1 MTIRVAGSAEASEP
15 GDFWYPADSSSSED
29 QLNAKV
35 DGLFQSLT
43 RGGAFEMK
51 VGLGEATVQKHAL
64 SAFYHANKDNE
75 TIVDPSGKLK
85 VIIQLTGTQ
94 PAPPV
99 QVVPTAPADAP
110 GENGRKKKFG
120 EQGMWTNC
128 LTQLQSLCDNHMKCD
143 DQGTFLSFRQQD
155 VRTMNAVANRM
166 IAEAKLLHG
175 EGSNFPVML
184 TNFWMVKIKDKIK
197 NSKTRAD
204 KSKNVAIAAK
214 NERDASAMQQ
224 AQQINTAPN
233 TLLLSNMP
241 NQTNASAVVAVQQ
254 QAIAAMNTLVT
265 SNTSTDDDSGGNL
278 DDGNDINP
286 SDGSPGMEME
296 EDEGVFDE
304 DDHDDDAFPTVH
316 EATAEDP
323 PHGDAIDINQLLDDA
338 TVLANATATANARTA
353 TTRTIVDEKTAFRE
367 QVTNVTTKFAMTS
380 QEWKDMAADTLT
392 AVTPEDASWYNAN
405 KDTVTKKLMDAL
417 AHLERDEG
425 TINFVA
431 KDAGVILGMI
441 PPDKVSVP
449 TLLKS
454 STSDPSSVP

>member
-110 GENGRKKKFG
+110 GEKGRKKKFG

-128 LTQLQSLCDNHMKCD
+128 LTQLQSFCDNHMKCD

-184 TNFWMVKIKDKIK
+184 TNFWMVKIKNKIK

-265 SNTSTDDDSGGNL
+265 SNTSADDGGGNL

-316 EATAEDP
+316 EAAAEDP

-353 TTRTIVDEKTAFRE
+353 TTRTIVDEKTAFLE

-449 TLLKS
+449 SLLKS

>member
-128 LTQLQSLCDNHMKCD
+128 LTQLQSFCDNHMKCD

-214 NERDASAMQQ
+214 NERDASCSNASCSPP
-224 AQQINTAPN
+224 TC
-233 TLLLSNMP
+233 LLSRVKWSMRAARK
-241 NQTNASAVVAVQQ
+241 NQHQTSKQASTNKNIYVVH
-254 QAIAAMNTLVT
+254 I
-265 SNTSTDDDSGGNL
+265 
-278 DDGNDINP
+278 
-286 SDGSPGMEME
+286 
-296 EDEGVFDE
+296 
-304 DDHDDDAFPTVH
+304 
-316 EATAEDP
+316 
-323 PHGDAIDINQLLDDA
+323 
-338 TVLANATATANARTA
+338 
-353 TTRTIVDEKTAFRE
+353 KT
-367 QVTNVTTKFAMTS
+367 
-380 QEWKDMAADTLT
+380 
-392 AVTPEDASWYNAN
+392 
-405 KDTVTKKLMDAL
+405 
-417 AHLERDEG
+417 
-425 TINFVA
+425 
-431 KDAGVILGMI
+431 
-441 PPDKVSVP
+441 
-449 TLLKS
+449 
-454 STSDPSSVP
+454 